1 MKLDEYAIRQYIAE
15 LNWKAA
21 ADIVAARFELQMPAD
36 YEVTLVHQIAAPSVV
51 IFYKDTVYRWHAA
64 AGFSKVG
71 LRLPFGSDPDARI
84 YCQQVDRGAP

>member
-1 MKLDEYAIRQYIAE
+1 MKLDDYAIRQYLAE

-21 ADIVAARFELQMPAD
+21 TDVVAARFKLQMPAG

-51 IFYKDTVYRWHAA
+51 IFYKDTVYRWHRA
-64 AGFSKVG
+64 AGFSQVG

-84 YCQQVDRGAP
+84 YCQQVRGAP